1 MGLLL
6 QSKSFSSKNFFFNQ
20 KFEARS
26 RIHIDFYIMSHP
38 FNMHTIISMYTDL
51 YFSRAIHI
59 YWMEN
64 NPDGHLFNGF
74 SF

>member
-1 MGLLL
+1 
-6 QSKSFSSKNFFFNQ
+6 
-20 KFEARS
+20 
-26 RIHIDFYIMSHP
+26 
-38 FNMHTIISMYTDL
+38 MHTIISMYTDL